1 MDASSPEQVLEHQLE
16 RRLDFIALTVF
27 LQRIQQRDVDIADQ
41 PKVAET
47 VAGIADSFVIDN

>member
-16 RRLDFIALTVF
+16 RHLDFIALTVF